1 MLCAVYKTYKKEGMY
16 LYVPKKGHF
25 DDVPEALM
33 ARFGAPEL
41 VTIIA
46 LEKRE
51 RLGGVDK
58 QKLIEALSTQ
68 GFYLQMPPKE
78 DNLLEQHRESLGLSK
93 TPDKKF

>member
-1 MLCAVYKTYKKEGMY
+1 MLCAVYKTNKKQGMY

-25 DDVPEALM
+25 EDVPEALM
-33 ARFGAPEL
+33 SRFGVPEL

-58 QKLIEALSTQ
+58 EKLIGALNEQ

-78 DNLLEQHRESLGLSK
+78 DNLLEKHRESLGLSK

>member
-1 MLCAVYKTYKKEGMY
+1 MY

>member
-1 MLCAVYKTYKKEGMY
+1 M
-16 LYVPKKGHF
+16 
-25 DDVPEALM
+25 
-33 ARFGAPEL
+33 
-41 VTIIA
+41 A

-51 RLGGVDK
+51 KLGMVDK
-58 QKLIEALSTQ
+58 QKLIDELNEK

>member
-16 LYVPKKGHF
+16 LYVPKKGYF